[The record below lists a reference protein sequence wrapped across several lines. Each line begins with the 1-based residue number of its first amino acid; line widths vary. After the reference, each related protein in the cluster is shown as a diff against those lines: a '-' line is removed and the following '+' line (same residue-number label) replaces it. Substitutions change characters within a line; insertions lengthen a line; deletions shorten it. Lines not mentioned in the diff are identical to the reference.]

1 MIFKKYFGVY
11 LKWKWEIGILKYLY
25 EILNV
30 DIIIFWNLKLFGYID
45 FVNMKLIYMNIYVR
59 EYVMN

>member
-1 MIFKKYFGVY
+1 M
-11 LKWKWEIGILKYLY
+11 EMRNNLY